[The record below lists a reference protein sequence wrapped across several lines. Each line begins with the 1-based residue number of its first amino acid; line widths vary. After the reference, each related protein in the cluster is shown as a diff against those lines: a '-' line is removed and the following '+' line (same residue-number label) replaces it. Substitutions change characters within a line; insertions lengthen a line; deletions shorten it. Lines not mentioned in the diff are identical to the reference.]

1 MDEGMD
7 NKYQHI
13 AESWD
18 AVFQKEETKVPKT
31 AATGNSEMDKGLD
44 WLCGG
49 VSSVLDFGCGS
60 GSLLFHC
67 ALLGVEQLIGV
78 DISQAAVD
86 AALKSAGLMKHGQF
100 TFISGGI
107 EKLSAMKDASIDAVI
122 LSNIVDNLYPEDARI
137 LMSEVTRIL
146 KPAGRAFIKL
156 NPYITEEQI
165 VAWKIR
171 RIEDNVLDDGLIL
184 WNNTTAQWETFL
196 SAYLSKEEYLD
207 VYFREQDQHNRLFL
221 MTK

>member
-18 AVFQKEETKVPKT
+18 AVFQKEEIKVPKI

-44 WLCGG
+44 WLCSGAP
-49 VSSVLDFGCGS
+49 SVLDFGCGS
-60 GSLLFHC
+60 GSLLFYC
-67 ALLGVEQLIGV
+67 ALRGVEELIGV

-86 AALKSAGLMKHGQF
+86 AAVKSAGFMEHGQF

-107 EKLSAMKDASIDAVI
+107 EKLETMKDASIDAVI

-146 KPAGRAFIKL
+146 KPAGKAFIKL
-156 NPYITEEQI
+156 NPYITDKQI

-196 SAYLSKEEYLD
+196 SVYFSQEEYLD